1 MTLNEWQQ
9 RLERHFAVLK
19 TQRAEQ
25 GGNHPIF
32 ALEHGLSTDEVAS
45 LSSEIKNYI
54 RQAKPASR
62 HWLVW
67 TVYASE
73 IGYSYSGNEYWQTF
87 ADRTP
92 AWQEQN
98 QNQARD
104 WIRDAFYDFHRKF
117 DGAKPSGPWAEQ
129 FSIICWPIAHAILPQ
144 DLQRQLAQVL
154 YEIRHAF
161 TPELLQSPELL
172 GAQIDAH
179 SWDARS
185 RFRKLAEEHLL
196 VGQIAAALLMKGS
209 VQNAGLILPVTLQ
222 RIATDLDRNRRS
234 REWLKDAQRRASTVH
249 LRGLHRGFVDGTVV
263 ETDSELNEPEARRT
277 VIELGIEPTLVLRR
291 ADSYTWNVRLQLPDL
306 SGLLRRFPEFRNVLA
321 NERCVV
327 AGLSGAPLPR
337 GFLLYGTQ
345 EVSLSRWPGDAEV
358 LLKFDNSPP
367 QLDFLL
373 TAECLLRKGPRWLFK
388 LHTDGSATEV
398 KGSVVQPG
406 KSYIILS
413 LDNSEAHL
421 KFTSSTSVK
430 TTCTGVRAV
439 AFEAPEVISQI
450 YSDQLVNAGFHASSG
465 LHVSPVGLPA
475 AKWDDAG
482 NAEWLT
488 TDIPMIEVSAD
499 FEMKG
504 LLLNLLGPSAAKLE
518 LASPLDSS
526 VFVELGNLDSGR
538 YKLYVV
544 AQRPSETHPI
554 AHGTLSLNVRA
565 PKPLTVDVTK
575 ASPFAVLISPLRPSL
590 EQLWDGT
597 ATVAIVGPS
606 GRKAEGELQL
616 FRDSDLHHLA
626 YQRKMAPLRLPC
638 ATAEWQDA
646 LNQIKSDVKAQNA
659 YDESVACILS
669 IRAEELG
676 HFSLSCERLPT
687 PIRWVLKHE
696 NNGYSLKLVQLND
709 ESTVQLSHYIFS
721 HPDQFNRLT
730 FTNENGF
737 RVPAEGGLY
746 VAVTLHLSATR
757 SHD

>member
-161 TPELLQSPELL
+161 TPALLQSPELL

-327 AGLSGAPLPR
+327 AGLS
-337 GFLLYGTQ
+337 
-345 EVSLSRWPGDAEV
+345 S
-358 LLKFDNSPP
+358 
-367 QLDFLL
+367 
-373 TAECLLRKGPRWLFK
+373 
-388 LHTDGSATEV
+388 
-398 KGSVVQPG
+398 
-406 KSYIILS
+406 
-413 LDNSEAHL
+413 
-421 KFTSSTSVK
+421 
-430 TTCTGVRAV
+430 
-439 AFEAPEVISQI
+439 
-450 YSDQLVNAGFHASSG
+450 
-465 LHVSPVGLPA
+465 
-475 AKWDDAG
+475 
-482 NAEWLT
+482 
-488 TDIPMIEVSAD
+488 
-499 FEMKG
+499 
-504 LLLNLLGPSAAKLE
+504 
-518 LASPLDSS
+518 
-526 VFVELGNLDSGR
+526 
-538 YKLYVV
+538 
-544 AQRPSETHPI
+544 
-554 AHGTLSLNVRA
+554 
-565 PKPLTVDVTK
+565 
-575 ASPFAVLISPLRPSL
+575 
-590 EQLWDGT
+590 
-597 ATVAIVGPS
+597 
-606 GRKAEGELQL
+606 
-616 FRDSDLHHLA
+616 
-626 YQRKMAPLRLPC
+626 
-638 ATAEWQDA
+638 
-646 LNQIKSDVKAQNA
+646 
-659 YDESVACILS
+659 
-669 IRAEELG
+669 
-676 HFSLSCERLPT
+676 
-687 PIRWVLKHE
+687 
-696 NNGYSLKLVQLND
+696 
-709 ESTVQLSHYIFS
+709 
-721 HPDQFNRLT
+721 
-730 FTNENGF
+730 
-737 RVPAEGGLY
+737 
-746 VAVTLHLSATR
+746 
-757 SHD
+757 